1 MYDQYRSVTELTLS
15 ADVELH
21 YKGLLLTTSDA
32 AKDVIVLKVKT
43 KNGEEVSLDFVLTA
57 ENPNLI
63 LPLGITKIFSTSN
76 GTTFPSSSRCYG
88 LN

>member
-15 ADVELH
+15 ADVEGH
-21 YKGLLLTTSDA
+21 FKGLLLSTADG

-43 KNGEEVSLDFVLTA
+43 KSGDEVSLDFVLN
-57 ENPNLI
+57 EPVVI

-76 GTTFPSSSRCYG
+76 GTTFPSTSRCYG